1 MKKKKPLDEI
11 KAEILDKQEE
21 AENKETVAAAAAAAA
36 AAAVNERP
44 RNVELIENPSRRSF
58 LKSIGIGAVLL
69 ALGGQLYAML
79 RSLLPNV
86 LYEPSK
92 RFKVGTADKF
102 TDGGTF
108 LEDKRLFIFRE
119 KNNFHV
125 ISASCTHLGCTVKMV
140 KLNNPK
146 KVTTGGGKEIEEQVE
161 FHCPCHGSKY
171 YGDGTNY
178 AGPAPRPL
186 DNFKIELSPDDGQLI
201 VNMSDKVNQDFRLT
215 V

>member
-1 MKKKKPLDEI
+1 MKKQKPLDEI
-11 KAEILDKQEE
+11 RAEILADQE
-21 AENKETVAAAAAAAA
+21 NSNGDNNPP
-36 AAAVNERP
+36 VNERT
-44 RNVELIENPSRRSF
+44 RNVELLAPTTSRRGF
-58 LKSIGIGAVLL
+58 LKYLGVGAVLA

-86 LYEPSK
+86 LYEPPQK
-92 RFKVGTADKF
+92 FKVGTIDKF

-108 LEDKRLFIFRE
+108 LEEKRLFIFRRQ
-119 KNNFHV
+119 NTFHAV
-125 ISASCTHLGCTVKMV
+125 SASCTHLGCTVKMV
-140 KLNNPK
+140 KLNQPK
-146 KVTTGGGKEIEEQVE
+146 KVTARGREIEEQNE

-186 DNFKIELSPDDGQLI
+186 DYFKLEVSPDDGQLI
-201 VNMSDKVNQDFRLT
+201 VDMADKVGQDFRLT